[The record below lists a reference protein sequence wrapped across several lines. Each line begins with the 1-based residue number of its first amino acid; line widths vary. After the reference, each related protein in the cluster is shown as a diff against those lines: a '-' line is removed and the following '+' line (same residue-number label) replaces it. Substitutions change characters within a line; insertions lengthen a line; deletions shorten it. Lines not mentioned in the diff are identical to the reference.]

1 MRELIGYCGLDC
13 EQCDARIATVN
24 NDEALRE
31 KTAKLWSRLNVA
43 EITPQMINCVG
54 CRIEGVKTPF
64 CNDICLIRKC
74 AESKGM
80 ETCGSCD
87 RLDGCETVGA
97 IISGNPQAMDN
108 LKKKMLHI

>member
-1 MRELIGYCGLDC
+1 MKELIGCCGLDC
-13 EQCDARIATVN
+13 EHCDARIATVN

-31 KTAKLWSRLNVA
+31 KTAKLWSSLNGV
-43 EITPQMINCVG
+43 EITADMINCVG

-64 CNDICLIRKC
+64 CNDICAIRKC

-87 RLDGCETVGA
+87 RLDECETVGA
-97 IISGNPQAMDN
+97 IIAGNPQARNN
-108 LKKKMLHI
+108 LKKNIQ